1 MATVSPSDQPWL
13 NERRV
18 RAQGIC
24 LALALWG
31 VYAWVLATP
40 GLRDRNGLIK
50 GTDFLHFYTLG
61 MLADGHRGADLYNMA
76 AQTKLLGERVPEAL
90 HTVYLPLYGPQ
101 VSLLFGPFAAVSY
114 AWALITWW
122 VCITALYAA
131 CLYAVWKASP
141 NLGKSGGT
149 VFILALAYPAFFNL
163 IAWGQ
168 TSALALACFTAGYL
182 FLRRER
188 WFAAGLA
195 LGCLMFKPQ
204 LGLVVAFVFCATG
217 AWQVIAGA
225 ALSASAQLIVG
236 WAYYGSGVMREYVQQ
251 MRHVDRLLPLLEPR
265 IEQTHCLRTFWQMM
279 IPNSAVAWGLYVVSG
294 LVVLWLALKCWR
306 SSLPLGLRYS
316 ALLLA
321 TVLVSPHLTVYD
333 LVILAPALLLVADW
347 VVGGPVNGL
356 RRQFVMAMYL
366 VYLLPM
372 VGILTRWSHVQ
383 ISVIAMSFMLWLVWK
398 ISEIAGPPRSVKTL
412 SNTASLGG

>member
-1 MATVSPSDQPWL
+1 MATISPSHQPWL
-13 NERRV
+13 NERRA
-18 RAQGIC
+18 RAQGLC
-24 LALALWG
+24 LALAVWI

-76 AQTKLLGERVPEAL
+76 AQTKLLGERVPETA

-101 VSLLFGPFAAVSY
+101 VSLVFGPFAAVSY
-114 AWALITWW
+114 GWGLIAWWL
-122 VCITALYAA
+122 CTAGLYGASV
-131 CLYAVWKASP
+131 YAVWKACP
-141 NLGKSGGT
+141 HLGRYGGT

-168 TSALALACFTAGYL
+168 TSALALACLTAGYL
-182 FLRRER
+182 LLRQER

-204 LGLVVAFVFCATG
+204 LGLAVAFVLCASR
-217 AWQVIAGA
+217 AWRVVAGA

-251 MRHVDRLLPLLEPR
+251 IRHLGRVLPLLEPR
-265 IEQTHCLRTFWQMM
+265 IAQTHCLRTFWQMLV
-279 IPNSAVAWGLYVVSG
+279 PNAAVAWGLYVVSA
-294 LVVLWLALKCWR
+294 LVVLWLALRCWR

-347 VVGGPVNGL
+347 VLGQGANVWLG
-356 RRQFVMAMYL
+356 QFVAAMYL

-372 VGILTRWSHVQ
+372 VGILARWTHVQ
-383 ISVIAMSFMLWLVWK
+383 LSVLAMSFLLWLLWRE
-398 ISEIAGPPRSVKTL
+398 SEITEPMAAPI
-412 SNTASLGG
+412 ASA